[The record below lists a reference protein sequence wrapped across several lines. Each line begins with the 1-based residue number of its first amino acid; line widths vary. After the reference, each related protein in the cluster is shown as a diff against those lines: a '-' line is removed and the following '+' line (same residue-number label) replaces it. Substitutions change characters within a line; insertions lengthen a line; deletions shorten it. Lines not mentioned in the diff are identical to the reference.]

1 MEFRDA
7 DIQDFWE
14 GTDLTPRRVPSDVR
28 KALMRKLQI
37 LDAACTLDDLKIPPG
52 NRLEALAGD
61 RKGQYS
67 IRVNRQ
73 WRLCFKWSNDE
84 AKEVEFVD
92 YHA

>member
-37 LDAACTLDDLKIPPG
+37 LDAACALDDLKIPG
-52 NRLEALAGD
+52 LAFFLC
-61 RKGQYS
+61 GQ
-67 IRVNRQ
+67 RNEGPVG
-73 WRLCFKWSNDE
+73 LK
-84 AKEVEFVD
+84 AGT
-92 YHA
+92 